1 MYEYSY
7 TSMYIILVRTVVYLS
22 GDFTSKIRECEQKP
36 ALKFRLGNATT
47 QMSSSEDWGGRGALG
62 LWMSE
67 GEAEWRR
74 TTYLIELLEEGAA
87 ELDAALALEL
97 VLVRVEDAALSH
109 LQRSEQMYAYLL
121 GAVWWHLA

>member
-1 MYEYSY
+1 
-7 TSMYIILVRTVVYLS
+7 
-22 GDFTSKIRECEQKP
+22 
-36 ALKFRLGNATT
+36 
-47 QMSSSEDWGGRGALG
+47 
-62 LWMSE
+62 MSE

-121 GAVWWHLA
+121 GAVW